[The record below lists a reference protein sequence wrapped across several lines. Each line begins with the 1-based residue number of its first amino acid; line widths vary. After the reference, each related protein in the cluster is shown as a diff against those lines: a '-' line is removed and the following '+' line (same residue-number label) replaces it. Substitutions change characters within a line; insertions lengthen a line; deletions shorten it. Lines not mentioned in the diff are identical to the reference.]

1 MNKPKIALL
10 GKMNHKQAKSW
21 LKALQ
26 ENLPEETICLFSELS
41 PAERQQVEIAIVA
54 NPDPADVET
63 LPQLRWMQSLW
74 SGVEKLVTKCQSDV
88 PIVRMID
95 SKLSQSMAEA
105 VLAWTMFLH
114 RDMPAY
120 AIQQQ
125 QKIWQ
130 SREHKYASEVSVSIL
145 GLGSLGQAAASLL
158 HKVGYQVS
166 GWSQSSKQLKN
177 IDTFNDQQGLQ
188 QMLSNTDILVCLLPL
203 TETTAGIINQEL
215 FKKLPSGASLINF
228 SRGPLVNTAD
238 LIEALKSKHLNH
250 AVLDVFDQEPLPDDS
265 PLWSNPAVTVLP
277 HISAPSDTQSVSQ
290 TAADNIKSYR
300 QTGIVPPSVDRQ
312 KGY

>member
-74 SGVEKLVTKCQSDV
+74 SGVEKLLTKCQSDV

-95 SKLSQSMAEA
+95 PKLSQSMAEA

-277 HISAPSDTQSVSQ
+277 HISAPSDTKSVSQ